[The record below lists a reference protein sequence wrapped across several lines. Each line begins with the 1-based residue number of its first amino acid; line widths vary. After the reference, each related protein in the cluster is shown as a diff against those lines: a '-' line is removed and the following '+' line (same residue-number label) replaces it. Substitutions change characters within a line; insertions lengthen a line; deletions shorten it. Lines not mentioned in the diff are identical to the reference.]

1 MLYLLFVKKILGEF
15 LSQWIT
21 LKWTKRFEMVW
32 WRREK
37 AAVICNQDS
46 FMFNQKPKKCC
57 TLWLIMFLLTIQK
70 ITHTS
75 IDSVLCFFCIAHVL
89 TSYEKQWKRRLSFV
103 FYCQFFNVSL
113 PLIGQNNV
121 LVLKEHP
128 YFKFEQIV
136 IFKWS
141 KEKGTVVSY

>member
-1 MLYLLFVKKILGEF
+1 MYLQAMKNNEKGAF
-15 LSQWIT
+15 LS
-21 LKWTKRFEMVW
+21 
-32 WRREK
+32 
-37 AAVICNQDS
+37 
-46 FMFNQKPKKCC
+46 
-57 TLWLIMFLLTIQK
+57 
-70 ITHTS
+70 
-75 IDSVLCFFCIAHVL
+75 FFIVN
-89 TSYEKQWKRRLSFV
+89 
-103 FYCQFFNVSL
+103 FFNVSL